1 MTLPEI
7 PMRRGNSFP
16 PLSNDSENNDFTV
29 RSPPPPYSA
38 PAGSSQMTYNYNIEQ
53 QSLMA
58 GQKPDVEINLLHE
71 NSSATNKQLLKQNKG
86 ITQGKLTCYIYTGT

>member
-16 PLSNDSENNDFTV
+16 PSNDSENNDVTV

-38 PAGSSQMTYNYNIEQ
+38 LAESSQITYDNSIEQ
-53 QSLMA
+53 QSLKA
-58 GQKPDVEINLLHE
+58 GQKPDVEINPLHE
-71 NSSATNKQLLKQNKG
+71 NSSATNKQLLKQNKA
-86 ITQGKLTCYIYTGT
+86 ITQGKPTCYIYTGT